1 MYICNLYAHIYIHC
15 CFEGFK
21 LAHKLFHSKII
32 FWEIYHITHIVLIHF
47 NLKREVGSYTAG
59 KRVNLYRYLV
69 EQLEIW
75 SEFERMYI
83 L

>member
-32 FWEIYHITHIVLIHF
+32 FWEIYHITHIVLINF